1 MRPSRVDGLGAHLA
15 RDHEMGRVGTE
26 WRKEEMGLTPAE
38 ERIMNGSMWADFC
51 DKLKGAGELICT
63 PESPD
68 DVMNRALGHRLLL
81 RLLRGGLE
89 GSIDYADPQ
98 YPDFFRLVDETKHA
112 LNDNPDNYYLNCII
126 DGRFDYRITGKK
138 GTVPWFSI
146 GAKVRGDVKE
156 WISTGEVS
164 VENLIVEED
173 GSFEIIA
180 SQKEQEGNWLRM
192 TEDTSMLVV
201 RQTYGDRSK
210 EQVYTLEI
218 ECLNPE
224 RPNNNLDPRPRPPSR
239 LPSTRWKCQAGFEML
254 RGLVGA
260 TDLDGFVRARR
271 RPGHPFSS

>member
-112 LNDNPDNYYLNCII
+112 LNDNPDNYYLNAPIS
-126 DGRFDYRITGKK
+126 GKYEYRIRGRR
-138 GTVPWFSI
+138 
-146 GAKVRGDVKE
+146 GAAVRAVG
-156 WISTGEVS
+156 G
-164 VENLIVEED
+164 
-173 GSFEIIA
+173 G
-180 SQKEQEGNWLRM
+180 
-192 TEDTSMLVV
+192 
-201 RQTYGDRSK
+201 
-210 EQVYTLEI
+210 VY
-218 ECLNPE
+218 
-224 RPNNNLDPRPRPPSR
+224 RPRER
-239 LPSTRWKCQAGFEML
+239 IAGYRDLLKML
-254 RGLVGA
+254 
-260 TDLDGFVRARR
+260 DWQ
-271 RPGHPFSS
+271 RPGERWLLKSPAHLWALDVLGELFPDAMRRHVEANPQNRHGTHEYSLEEFGLTPGRSSALSACP